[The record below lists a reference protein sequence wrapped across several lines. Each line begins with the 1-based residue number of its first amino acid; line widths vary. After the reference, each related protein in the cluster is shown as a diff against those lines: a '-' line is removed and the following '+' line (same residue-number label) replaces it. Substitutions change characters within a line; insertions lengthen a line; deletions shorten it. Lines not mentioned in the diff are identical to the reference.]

1 LTNKRLLTQT
11 TINGRLVKKGNDK
24 ISVFDNSLLYAEGL
38 FETILAI
45 DNKIYYLDEHLKRMY
60 KGAKILGLKIPVSR
74 DTLIKWMEKTINAH
88 PDKILK
94 LRMTLTSGE
103 SARWVG
109 IQGKQQVILSASTH
123 QLPVKPFKLHVSDF
137 KVDQDS
143 VFRRIKTLS
152 FAIHAAAFNQAR
164 VKKCDDAIMLNE
176 KGNIAEVTSANI
188 FWVDNNKIYTPPIGA
203 GCLEGITRK
212 VVIKEAKKNG
222 WLVKEKDISL
232 EKLLKV
238 DEIFISSSLKL
249 VAPVGYVKAN
259 GKSFRFKTGE
269 ITKQLS
275 KQFLGLVGLNNY

>member
-1 LTNKRLLTQT
+1 MVQKKLITKT

-38 FETILAI
+38 FETFLSV
-45 DNKIYYLDEHLKRMY
+45 DNKIYYLNEHLKRLI
-60 KGAKILGLKIPVSR
+60 KGAQILGLKIPVKKE
-74 DTLIKWMEKTINAH
+74 TLINWMEKTIKAH

-94 LRMTLTSGE
+94 LRLTLTSGE

-109 IQGKQQVILSASTH
+109 NQGKQQIILSASPH
-123 QLPVKPFKLHVSDF
+123 RIQIKPFKLHVSEF

-152 FAIHAAAFNQAR
+152 YAIHAAALNQAR

-188 FWVDNNKIYTPPIGA
+188 FWVDNGKIFTPPIGA

-212 VVIKEAKKNG
+212 IVIKEAKKNG
-222 WLVKEKDISL
+222 WIIREKDISL
-232 EKLLKV
+232 SKLLKM

-249 VAPVGYVKAN
+249 VAPVGYIKTSN
-259 GKSFRFKTGE
+259 KSFRFKTGE

-275 KQFLGLVGLNNY
+275 KQFLELVDLDD